1 MRRLI
6 LIPILFLTL
15 NLYAPNDPN
24 YQERVISFVEWYQQ
38 YLEEQA
44 RIGKLMYAI
53 REVESGNNYEMRG
66 SSTEYGAYQFTRA
79 TWRMYSY
86 LYFDRLLPMT
96 KEYQDSVAYL
106 KVKNLVYAGFSDL
119 EIASIWNCG
128 KPDWRG
134 RKGVNRHGVRYDV
147 PNHVRKIERVL
158 AERN

>member
-1 MRRLI
+1 MKRLI
-6 LIPILFLTL
+6 LIIFLLLTFK
-15 NLYAPNDPN
+15 LYAPNDPD
-24 YQERVISFVEWYQQ
+24 YQEKVKDFTEWYH
-38 YLEEQA
+38 EQLNKQI
-44 RIGKLMYAI
+44 RIERLMYAI
-53 REVESGNNYEMRG
+53 REVESGHDYEKSGMSG
-66 SSTEYGAYQFTRA
+66 EYGAYQFTRA

-106 KVKNLVYAGFSDL
+106 KVKNLVNAGFSDL